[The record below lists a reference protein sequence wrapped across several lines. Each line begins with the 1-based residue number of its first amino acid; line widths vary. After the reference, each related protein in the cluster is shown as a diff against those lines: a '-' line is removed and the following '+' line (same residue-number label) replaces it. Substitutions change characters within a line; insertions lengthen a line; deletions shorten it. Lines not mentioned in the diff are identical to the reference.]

1 MQNERLNAI
10 RAAKWGAAFG
20 VMFWMYRVVTEG
32 RSLVASTEDLSG
44 EAGALL
50 GTIAVGALGF
60 ALVAA
65 VINFMSGAK

>member
-1 MQNERLNAI
+1 MQNERLDAI

-20 VMFWMYRVVTEG
+20 AMFWVYRVVTEG
-32 RSLVASTEDLSG
+32 RSLVASTEDLAG

-50 GTIAVGALGF
+50 GTIVVGALGF

-65 VINFMSGAK
+65 VINFMSAAK

>member
-20 VMFWMYRVVTEG
+20 AMFWMYRVATEG
-32 RSLVASTEDLSG
+32 RSLVASPEDLAG

-50 GTIAVGALGF
+50 GTIVVGALGF

-65 VINFMSGAK
+65 VRRFMSRPK